1 MRLRFG
7 INMAVLAAST
17 VQVRPVEDGDGVVDL
32 FMDMPMPS
40 LRDFEFLE
48 SPIYTEKPW
57 LKFRT
62 HPTNPRRPK

>member
-1 MRLRFG
+1 MSLRFG

-17 VQVRPVEDGDGVVDL
+17 VQGRPVDEVERIVDP
-32 FMDMPMPS
+32 FVDMPIPS
-40 LRDFEFLE
+40 LRDFEFVE
-48 SPIYTEKPW
+48 APIYTEKTW